1 MVVAGLVAADLV
13 AGSVDLGDDEEAP
26 GHCIATTEAP
36 AIVRTVE
43 VACKQRQVLMRGCEA
58 EPVGGIAVEVACGE
72 AKVEGGIAVEVAC
85 GDVVVAGTAFSPPA
99 AAASAADGVAAAAAA
114 TSLSRVMVVVV
125 VVMMT
130 VVVVVVIDREQ
141 LEVVLAGFAR
151 VVAVC
156 SRCRH

>member
-1 MVVAGLVAADLV
+1 MVAADLV
-13 AGSVDLGDDEEAP
+13 AGSVDRGDDEEAP

-43 VACKQRQVLMRGCEA
+43 VACKQRRVLMRGCEA
-58 EPVGGIAVEVACGE
+58 EPV
-72 AKVEGGIAVEVAC
+72 GGIAVEVAC

-99 AAASAADGVAAAAAA
+99 AAASDDDGVPAAAAAA

-125 VVMMT
+125 V
-130 VVVVVVIDREQ
+130 
-141 LEVVLAGFAR
+141 
-151 VVAVC
+151 C

>member
-1 MVVAGLVAADLV
+1 MVAADLV
-13 AGSVDLGDDEEAP
+13 AGSVDRGDDEEAP

-43 VACKQRQVLMRGCEA
+43 VACKQRRVLMRGCEA

-99 AAASAADGVAAAAAA
+99 AAASDDDGVPAAAAAA

>member
-1 MVVAGLVAADLV
+1 MVVAGLVAVDLV

-43 VACKQRQVLMRGCEA
+43 VACKQRRVLMRGCEA
-58 EPVGGIAVEVACGE
+58 EPVGGIAVEVACG
-72 AKVEGGIAVEVAC
+72 
-85 GDVVVAGTAFSPPA
+85 DVVVEGTASFSPPA
-99 AAASAADGVAAAAAA
+99 AAAAAADGVAAAAAA
-114 TSLSRVMVVVV
+114 TSLSRVMVVVI

-130 VVVVVVIDREQ
+130 VVVVMVIDCEQ

-151 VVAVC
+151 VVVVC
-156 SRCRH
+156 SRRRH

>member
-43 VACKQRQVLMRGCEA
+43 VACKQRRVLMRGCEA

-99 AAASAADGVAAAAAA
+99 AAAAADGVAAAAAA

-151 VVAVC
+151 VVVVC

>member
-1 MVVAGLVAADLV
+1 MVAADLV
-13 AGSVDLGDDEEAP
+13 AGSVDRGDDEEAP

-43 VACKQRQVLMRGCEA
+43 VACKQRRVLMRGCEA

-99 AAASAADGVAAAAAA
+99 AAAAAADGVAAAAAA

-130 VVVVVVIDREQ
+130 VVVVVVIDRER

-151 VVAVC
+151 VVVVC

>member
-1 MVVAGLVAADLV
+1 MVAADLV

-43 VACKQRQVLMRGCEA
+43 VACKQRRVLMRGCEA

-72 AKVEGGIAVEVAC
+72 AKGEGGIAVEVAC

-99 AAASAADGVAAAAAA
+99 AAAAADGVAAAAAA

-151 VVAVC
+151 VVVVC

>member
-43 VACKQRQVLMRGCEA
+43 VACKQRRVLMRGCEA

-99 AAASAADGVAAAAAA
+99 AAAADGVAAAAAA

-130 VVVVVVIDREQ
+130 VVVVVVIDRER

>member
-1 MVVAGLVAADLV
+1 MVAADLV
-13 AGSVDLGDDEEAP
+13 AGSVDRGDDEEAP

-72 AKVEGGIAVEVAC
+72 AKGEGGIAVEVAC

-99 AAASAADGVAAAAAA
+99 AAAADGVAAAAAA

-151 VVAVC
+151 VVVVC

>member
-43 VACKQRQVLMRGCEA
+43 VACKQRRVLMRGCEA

-99 AAASAADGVAAAAAA
+99 AAAAADGVAAAAAA

-130 VVVVVVIDREQ
+130 VEVVVVIDREQ

-151 VVAVC
+151 VVVVC

>member
-1 MVVAGLVAADLV
+1 MVVAGLV

-43 VACKQRQVLMRGCEA
+43 VACKQRRVLMRGCEA

-99 AAASAADGVAAAAAA
+99 AAAAADGVAAAAAA

-151 VVAVC
+151 VVVVC

>member
-1 MVVAGLVAADLV
+1 MVVADLV

-26 GHCIATTEAP
+26 GHCIATTVAP

-43 VACKQRQVLMRGCEA
+43 VACKQRRVLMRGCEA

-99 AAASAADGVAAAAAA
+99 AAAAADGVAAAAAA

-130 VVVVVVIDREQ
+130 VVVVVVIDRER

>member
-43 VACKQRQVLMRGCEA
+43 VACKQRRVLMRGCEA

-99 AAASAADGVAAAAAA
+99 AAAAADGVAAAAAA

-130 VVVVVVIDREQ
+130 VVVVVVIDRER